1 MTTGLVCE
9 NCVKG
14 YRLPGEPTGDMIE
27 VDGLPVYFRSGPS
40 RAGAGGAPST
50 EKKAIVLLFDVFGL
64 PMPNS
69 QIVIDDLTKRL
80 GVDGYVPDVFMGKPP
95 IAFEDLK
102 PHLPDEPGHVRSLGE
117 KLSFVWT
124 VLKNLRG
131 VLSMMTSAKP
141 SVVNGRTVKFLESL
155 RARGYT
161 SIGVFGYCFGGTIT
175 YHIASTTNLAT
186 SVVIAHAGRL
196 TVKDAPN
203 FQAPSSWIIPEG
215 TFPLPWCDTIADLLP
230 LSFLMPLVA
239 LSDDEGLSEAD
250 RNEIE
255 AALRAKEPDV
265 PTEWVTYPGKLVPPL
280 SEFNPPSELVGYL
293 CFTGTTHGFALRP
306 NLGIPQVKEG
316 FEKSLD
322 QITGWFEKT
331 L

>member
-203 FQAPSSWIIPEG
+203 FQAPSSWIIPE
-215 TFPLPWCDTIADLLP
+215 
-230 LSFLMPLVA
+230 
-239 LSDDEGLSEAD
+239 DDEGLSEAD

-265 PTEWVTYPGKLVPPL
+265 PTEWVTYP
-280 SEFNPPSELVGYL
+280 
-293 CFTGTTHGFALRP
+293 GTTHGFALRP